1 MESTKTN
8 AQGAPDAEALARLQH
23 ITDELAALAKA
34 SGRPADSVQLIAV
47 SKRHPLARILTLAR
61 AGQHAFGENYVDE
74 AIEKMQAAR
83 TEDAALAES
92 IEWHFIGRI
101 QSNKTRAIA
110 EHFDWVHSVDRE
122 KIARRLSE
130 QRPAGRTPLNCLIEV
145 NVSGEASKG
154 GVAPDEV
161 PALAETMRALPG
173 IALRGLMA
181 LPAPETD
188 PARQEAAFREVAAL
202 AAALNQ
208 DPGEAPNA
216 PLDVLSMG
224 TSGDYAA
231 AIAAGATHV
240 RIGTAVFGARP
251 A

>member
-1 MESTKTN
+1 MESTESN
-8 AQGAPDAEALARLQH
+8 AESAPDAEALERLQH

-34 SGRPADSVQLIAV
+34 SGRPANSVQLIAV

-74 AIEKMQAAR
+74 AVEKMQAAR

-122 KIARRLSE
+122 KIARRLSDH
-130 QRPAGRTPLNCLIEV
+130 RPTGRAPLNCLIEV
-145 NVSGEASKG
+145 NVSGEESKG
-154 GVAPDEV
+154 GVPPSAV
-161 PALAETMRALPG
+161 RALAEAMCTLPG
-173 IALRGLMA
+173 IVLRGLMA

-188 PARQEAAFREVAAL
+188 PSRQQAAFREVAML
-202 AAALNQ
+202 AAAINDDLG
-208 DPGEAPNA
+208 DARKA

>member
-1 MESTKTN
+1 MESTNSDAHKV
-8 AQGAPDAEALARLQH
+8 PDAAALERLQH
-23 ITDELAALAKA
+23 ILDELAALANA
-34 SGRPADSVQLIAV
+34 SGRPADSVNLIAV
-47 SKRHPLARILTLAR
+47 SKRHPLSRILSLAR

-74 AIEKMQAAR
+74 ALEKMQAAR
-83 TEDAALAES
+83 TEDPTLSET

-122 KIARRLSE
+122 KIARRLSDH
-130 QRPAGRTPLNCLIEV
+130 RPSGRAPLNCLIEV
-145 NVSGEASKG
+145 NVSGEESKG
-154 GVAPDEV
+154 GVQPSEV
-161 PALAETMRALPG
+161 RALAEAMVLLPG

-181 LPAPETD
+181 LPAPESD
-188 PARQEAAFREVAAL
+188 PSRQQAAFREVGAL
-202 AAALNQ
+202 AAEITADL
-208 DPGEAPNA
+208 GEACQA